1 MDGEALDLRAPNV
14 IGPARPP
21 NHDVI
26 AAGPDGFALLTTPEP
41 LPRVRFYPPPT
52 GWLQTRPRKK
62 TAAARS
68 YQGRCLARRS
78 LHSGKPRTHVSLR
91 PDSLVI
97 RTNGKALGL
106 LRPRRDSTKPYPP
119 PGDSPPR
126 SDTNEVNRCE
136 NRP

>member
-1 MDGEALDLRAPNV
+1 MDGVALDRRAPNV

-26 AAGPDGFALLTTPEP
+26 AASPDGFALLTTPNP

-68 YQGRCLARRS
+68 YQRPVLGEALPPFGQTPNRR
-78 LHSGKPRTHVSLR
+78 T
-91 PDSLVI
+91 
-97 RTNGKALGL
+97 
-106 LRPRRDSTKPYPP
+106 PP
-119 PGDSPPR
+119 P
-126 SDTNEVNRCE
+126 
-136 NRP
+136 